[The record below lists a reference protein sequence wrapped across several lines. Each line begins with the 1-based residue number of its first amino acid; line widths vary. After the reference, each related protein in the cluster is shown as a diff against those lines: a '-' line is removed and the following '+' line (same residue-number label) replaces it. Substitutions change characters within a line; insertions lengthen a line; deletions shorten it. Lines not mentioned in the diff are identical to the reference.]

1 MSMSYKRKNTM
12 KKFKSSKISKT
23 KKSATRKNK
32 KHSIIKKIT
41 KRRIYRGGYH
51 WWEGPTVKKYANDP
65 EFQNRLVYYFDDG
78 AFFENPEYTLQYL
91 KSQSK
96 NYKSIEELSILI
108 GYKLRAET
116 NLNQIK
122 RSVNAMRYISR
133 TEKEEI
139 NTLERPER
147 EKKAREKKEEEKKE
161 KEKKLAQLA
170 KDLKETY
177 INENQRQKTIEEKKL
192 AQLAKDL
199 KETYINENQR
209 QKTIEENQKRRDRA
223 RERNFTIRAIREHEK
238 QKKWQQEALLRKKQI
253 ETENKRAQTEA
264 SSTEREIAQQNQ
276 SHTTPTEEILD
287 PYWCHKN
294 RYDFNGSYVSHNP
307 KGIYDEKGNILHNCH
322 IVNTTT
328 L

>member
-177 INENQRQKTIEEKKL
+177 INENQRQKTIEE
-192 AQLAKDL
+192 
-199 KETYINENQR
+199 
-209 QKTIEENQKRRDRA
+209 NQKRRDRA